1 MNAWYQ
7 LSKEETLRCLDT
19 GLDGLSSDQAQNRLN
34 QYGTN
39 TLTETGRK
47 KAWQIF
53 LAQFQ
58 DLLVIILVAAALVSM
73 VSDQVESTI
82 VIFAVILLNAILGT
96 VQHQKAQKSLDS
108 LKALSSPSAKV
119 LRDGETI
126 EIDSTEVVPGDILF
140 LETGDLV
147 VADGRI
153 LENYALQTDESSLTG
168 ESVHVEKKETQ
179 IFHAST
185 VLADRSNM
193 IFSGSLVTAGRVVAV
208 VTETGM
214 QTEIGKIAALMNQ
227 TESVGTPLQVS
238 LDQFSGRLA
247 LAIMGICAFVFGL
260 SLYRRMPLLDSLMF
274 AVALAVAAIPE
285 ALGSIVTIVQAMG
298 TQKMAKE
305 HAIIKDLKAVESLG
319 CVSVICSDKT
329 GTLTQNRMSVS
340 QLYLD
345 HQWIHPEQ
353 LNLHNPVHQYLLYGA
368 VLVNDAVMRAEKKI
382 GDPTE
387 FALLA
392 MAAGAGIEEESCR
405 SRMPRYGELPFDSA
419 RKRMSTVHCIAG
431 KRLMLTKGAP
441 DVLLECSTQILLY
454 GGVR

>member
-193 IFSGSLVTAGRVVAV
+193 IFAGSLVTAGRVVAV
-208 VTETGM
+208 VT
-214 QTEIGKIAALMNQ
+214 
-227 TESVGTPLQVS
+227 
-238 LDQFSGRLA
+238 D
-247 LAIMGICAFVFGL
+247 
-260 SLYRRMPLLDSLMF
+260 
-274 AVALAVAAIPE
+274 
-285 ALGSIVTIVQAMG
+285 
-298 TQKMAKE
+298 
-305 HAIIKDLKAVESLG
+305 
-319 CVSVICSDKT
+319 
-329 GTLTQNRMSVS
+329 
-340 QLYLD
+340 
-345 HQWIHPEQ
+345 
-353 LNLHNPVHQYLLYGA
+353 
-368 VLVNDAVMRAEKKI
+368 
-382 GDPTE
+382 
-387 FALLA
+387 
-392 MAAGAGIEEESCR
+392 
-405 SRMPRYGELPFDSA
+405 
-419 RKRMSTVHCIAG
+419 
-431 KRLMLTKGAP
+431 
-441 DVLLECSTQILLY
+441 
-454 GGVR
+454 